1 MNNLVP
7 EGTQGMKFEGIVARM
22 GPLLENLKNSTPY
35 NAPTYTDLPEKGI
48 YVFYEQGVPM
58 YVGRVGS
65 TSKQT
70 MRQRIRQHTI
80 PGAQH
85 NQAVFAFRL
94 LQERLGVPGGHG
106 AELSRPELAK
116 KHEVEFKEEKERV
129 RNMEVRAVEI
139 QDSVTQAVFEIYA
152 ALSLPTRYNSF
163 DTH

>member
-1 MNNLVP
+1 
-7 EGTQGMKFEGIVARM
+7 MKFEDIVARM
-22 GPLLENLKNSTPY
+22 NPLLKQLQNRTPY
-35 NAPTYTDLPEKGI
+35 NAPTYRDLPRKGI

-70 MRQRIRQHTI
+70 MRDRIRQHTI
-80 PGAQH
+80 PSAEH

-94 LQERLGVPGGHG
+94 LQERLGVTTGHG

-116 KHEVEFKEEKERV
+116 KYEVEFKEMKERV

-152 ALSLPTRYNSF
+152 SLSLNTTRYNNF